1 MKFRTILVFSFL
13 FTVSLWGEPPRPS
26 NVPKGAIYNE
36 KYKNFILEEKE
47 EPFLKR
53 TRWNS
58 LGIIVNETYSL
69 EGLTDSTY
77 YIDGRWYSR
86 EQSYGFS
93 LNKAKILPPRDKPS
107 SIPKESEFNFDFRKW
122 ELGETKEG
130 KKEGVWKLWWPAGQ
144 EAGSVEYKNG
154 VYEGKFHL
162 IWENGKTKETC
173 TYVFGK
179 RDGEQLIYH
188 ESGNLHLS
196 VKYIR
201 GLKEGEQLQYFD
213 TGDLQ
218 YRVTFI
224 KGVGTMQER
233 YENGKLKERKYYK
246 NKKIVKHEKF

>member
-1 MKFRTILVFSFL
+1 MKFRMILVFSFL

-53 TRWNS
+53 TEWNT
-58 LGIIVNETYSL
+58 LGVLESEVYSL
-69 EGLTDSTY
+69 EGLTDSTH

-86 EQSYGFS
+86 KQYYGF
-93 LNKAKILPPRDKPS
+93 NIDKAKILPPRDKPS

-130 KKEGVWKLWWPAGQ
+130 KKEGVWKLWWPGGE
-144 EAGSVEYKNG
+144 EAGRVEYKNG
-154 VYEGKFHL
+154 VYDGKL
-162 IWENGKTKETC
+162 YVIWENGKTKETC
-173 TYVFGK
+173 TYVSGK
-179 RDGEQLIYH
+179 REGEQLIYH
-188 ESGNLHLS
+188 ESGNLNEK
-196 VKYIR
+196 VKYIH
-201 GLKEGEQLQYFD
+201 GLEEGEWLKYFD

-218 YRVTFI
+218 YRVTFVR
-224 KGVGTMQER
+224 GVGTMQER

-246 NKKIVKHEKF
+246 NKKVVKHEKF